1 MQSAVWLLPGAALAA
16 ASEGP
21 ALTEEQW
28 RLVRLGAIGLLLV
41 VVVSVVGGYLIERGR
56 RRRAYRRARFEEVRR
71 LSEEDAAALGGDL
84 AALDTTMQVIERDT
98 DRDALPDLA
107 SAHEWFERAIE
118 RLEQAGAPE
127 ELAPVSSALET
138 ARFHMTSARSR
149 IEGHGPMRR
158 TPPCF
163 FDTRHGPSVN
173 DVGWLPPRAAPRPVP
188 ACETCMSQVND
199 NVQPAIRLVRSS
211 GLLIPFFD
219 APPHFESW
227 FGGYFGG
234 AAHGLVQGF
243 SLGRALDDGFAGAR
257 NMGIGHGYVPAPF
270 ADTGQLNQPGSHPG
284 SFADTGQLDDSG
296 GHTGFREGEL
306 SEYIPDSDLG
316 DSYDDPS
323 PLRMGW
329 REGRSRVSG
338 RRRRPAADAHEEHEG
353 NEERE
358 EA

>member
-1 MQSAVWLLPGAALAA
+1 MWVRGGHRRHRPTRLPGATMQSAVWLLPGAALAA

-149 IEGHGPMRR
+149 IEGHGPTRR

-188 ACETCMSQVND
+188 ACETCMSQVHD

-234 AAHGLVQGF
+234 AAQALVQGF
-243 SLGRALDDGFAGAR
+243 PLGRALDDGFAGAR
-257 NMGIGHGYVPAPF
+257 NMGVGHGYVPA
-270 ADTGQLNQPGSHPG
+270 
-284 SFADTGQLDDSG
+284 SFADTGMLDHAG
-296 GHTGFREGEL
+296 GRTGFGEGEL
-306 SEYIPDSDLG
+306 GDHVPDADLG
-316 DSYDDPS
+316 DSYDDS
-323 PLRMGW
+323 PWRPGW
-329 REGRSRVSG
+329 REGRPRLIG
-338 RRRRPAADAHEEHEG
+338 RRRRPDRDAEAEAEEV
-353 NEERE
+353 
-358 EA
+358 